1 MSAQVIDYKATQSR
15 RRFNLTTATTIP
27 HASRRLVLA
36 TIRLNTGT
44 SGNITRNKVELLAT
58 VGVRGVTGISQI
70 RFRIFRNGTEIY
82 NTQVGIESTGS
93 ERNYAVS
100 FQAINSNVSGTHT
113 YTLTVENRTTGT
125 TATIV
130 GPVNFSGLST
140 TTTQ

>member
-1 MSAQVIDYKATQSR
+1 M
-15 RRFNLTTATTIP
+15 TTATTIP